1 MVIFGE
7 DFLERIISDVRGR
20 HQVDELIDLAQYVP
34 IVITRIAGKIRVVEL
49 HDPPPFVSSGLHTN
63 THSTICNAKPRST
76 TPLTRLGYDPVT

>member
-7 DFLERIISDVRGR
+7 DVLVRIISDVRGR

-49 HDPPPFVSSGLHTN
+49 HDPPPFVSSGLHTR
-63 THSTICNAKPRST
+63 IPIRRYAMRSRDR
-76 TPLTRLGYDPVT
+76 PHR